1 MGGRMGSGQSKPT
14 SSTFFWV
21 CSYCLSASF
30 IQAEHTMCGPPRCIS
45 RVLKLTMCM
54 LHTPSSVC
62 MCVQQALG
70 KKLGW
75 LHILW
80 PPENTPET
88 CWFTAHM
95 LHGLFVHISRTNWF
109 ANIYILLQYS
119 AFRCIQNGFKTEQ
132 QTVRKALFA
141 GTVKQRLADAKK

>member
-21 CSYCLSASF
+21 HFYCLSASF

-45 RVLKLTMCM
+45 RVLKLIMCT

-80 PPENTPET
+80 PPENTHQRPADSQHR
-88 CWFTAHM
+88 CCMAYLSIFP
-95 LHGLFVHISRTNWF
+95 GLTDLQPY
-109 ANIYILLQYS
+109 IYYCNTVLLDVS
-119 AFRCIQNGFKTEQ
+119 KM
-132 QTVRKALFA
+132 AL
-141 GTVKQRLADAKK
+141 KLNNRLWESLSLQGQWNSV